1 MSMYYSIS
9 FNPRRERCSSRG
21 VDENA
26 RFVRNDGMD
35 FELDPIFVT
44 ACACA
49 LARDKVGVRLATASI
64 TGLSSLLDR
73 CISLVVVWYL
83 VMGIE

>member
-1 MSMYYSIS
+1 M
-9 FNPRRERCSSRG
+9 
-21 VDENA
+21 DENA

-35 FELDPIFVT
+35 SELDPIFVT
-44 ACACA
+44 ACACCT
-49 LARDKVGVRLATASI
+49 RGRMGVRLATAST

>member
-1 MSMYYSIS
+1 MSIDYYIS
-9 FNPRRERCSSRG
+9 FDSDEERGSSRG

-26 RFVRNDGMD
+26 RFDKNENEGMD

-49 LARDKVGVRLATASI
+49 RGIVEIRPATAST

-73 CISLVVVWYL
+73 CIPLVVVWYQ
-83 VMGIE
+83 VMGIR